1 MNMKVKFYRH
11 FNMSTFKNS
20 LFRAIITYISES
32 TPNRVGSNSD
42 YFSAIGQDI
51 FGEVLSALCSQYLV
65 GRGTV
70 FNFGRSLNFFP
81 LRTFYL
87 ALHYTPAPIWTYF
100 IYVK

>member
-1 MNMKVKFYRH
+1 MKWNNLVKIVRSIYEYEGFYRQ

-20 LFRAIITYISES
+20 LFRATFTYISES

-65 GRGTV
+65 GKGTDCV
-70 FNFGRSLNFFP
+70 
-81 LRTFYL
+81 
-87 ALHYTPAPIWTYF
+87 
-100 IYVK
+100 

>member
-1 MNMKVKFYRH
+1 MKVKIYRH
-11 FNMSTFKNS
+11 FNMSTFKNL

-65 GRGTV
+65 GKGTV
-70 FNFGRSLNFFP
+70 FNFGRSLNFSP
-81 LRTFYL
+81 C
-87 ALHYTPAPIWTYF
+87 ALF
-100 IYVK
+100 I